1 MKRKILQISVLSLFA
16 LAFSPSQ
23 AQDMVKLTTS
33 KTAGEQVT
41 LQLNQLSRGATVDWG
56 DGNIVSVSSTSDDL
70 LTVQGTVK
78 GSGAITISSNSKIR
92 TLVCGGNSLTALDVS
107 GAPNLLSLY
116 CQDNSLTTLDVSAC
130 TKLTDLNCARNQI
143 SKLKVTATTNP
154 LLENINVAA
163 NGMTTNTGSGTSFS
177 LANENL
183 QYIDISDNSFTTITF
198 NAKNKNVDVLK
209 CANNSVKRLSLSYP
223 SNLSVVM
230 ANGNQ
235 LTNLTLNA
243 NGAPLLRQVF
253 LDGNS
258 LEKLDLSESTD
269 LQYLSVA
276 ENELTT
282 MGLPSK
288 KKLYAISCAN
298 NNLTG
303 ASLPTTNY
311 KPENFSYLPQDLTV
325 DISSKLKK
333 ASTGNYYLT
342 LCPSFSD
349 RLEDDYQLD
358 LSDWA
363 KDTDGSRV
371 TLAYY
376 GANGTEEYAELT
388 KASASNQE
396 GDYFPQST
404 NANYGKASFL
414 KSFDHVY
421 VTLTAKSYPD
431 LVSQTTGFK
440 VTDSATGISQT
451 QAGDELQVT
460 SLRGM
465 LRLSSGEG
473 VAVRVF
479 SAAGKLVWQGHV
491 EGSPVEM
498 QLPPG
503 VYIVNGQKVVL

>member
-1 MKRKILQISVLSLFA
+1 MLPLLAMLSL
-16 LAFSPSQ
+16 PTW
-23 AQDMVKLTTS
+23 AQDVVKLTTD
-33 KTAGEQVT
+33 KAAGEQVT

-56 DGNIVSVSSTSDDL
+56 DGNAVSVSATSDNL

-78 GSGAITISSNSKIR
+78 GSGIITLSSNSKIR
-92 TLVCGGNSLTALDVS
+92 TLICSGNSLTALDVS

-116 CQDNSLTTLDVSAC
+116 CQDNALTALDVSAC

-154 LLENINVAA
+154 SLENINVSG

-177 LANENL
+177 LANEDL
-183 QYIDISDNSFTTITF
+183 QYIDISDNSFATITF
-198 NAKNKNVDVLK
+198 NTKNKNVDVLK
-209 CANNSVKRLSLSYP
+209 CANNSVKKLSISTP
-223 SNLSVVM
+223 ANISVLM

-235 LTNLTLNA
+235 LSTLTLNSD
-243 NGAPLLRQVF
+243 GAPELRQVI

-258 LEKLDLSESTD
+258 LKAIDFSASTD

-276 ENELTT
+276 NNALTT
-282 MGLPSK
+282 MGLPAK

-311 KPENFSYLPQDLTV
+311 KPANFSYLPQDLTV

-333 ASTGNYYLT
+333 SSTGSYYLT
-342 LCPSFSD
+342 LCPSYSD

-376 GANGTEEYAELT
+376 GANGNEEYAELV
-388 KASASNQE
+388 KASTSNQD

-404 NANYGKASFL
+404 NANFGKASFL

-440 VTDSATGISQT
+440 VTDSATGIDHV
-451 QAGDELQVT
+451 QAANGLQIST
-460 SLRGM
+460 SRGL
-465 LRLSSGEG
+465 LRLSGEAG
-473 VAVRVF
+473 VPVRVF
-479 SAAGKLVWQGHV
+479 STEGKLVWQGCV
-491 EGSPVEM
+491 EGTPVEM
-498 QLPPG
+498 QMKPG